1 MEEQNQNNNIAE
13 NLEKNIGMAV
23 VAYIFFLIPLL
34 TDTKNDKFVK
44 FHIKQS
50 LLLVC
55 IYIVTRI
62 LVFFPL
68 IGRIIFSI
76 NPIIFIILAVFV
88 ITGISNALRG
98 EEKNLPLIGI
108 YAEKIFKF

>member
-1 MEEQNQNNNIAE
+1 
-13 NLEKNIGMAV
+13 
-23 VAYIFFLIPLL
+23 
-34 TDTKNDKFVK
+34 
-44 FHIKQS
+44 
-50 LLLVC
+50 
-55 IYIVTRI
+55 
-62 LVFFPL
+62 VFFPL